1 MTSYIVVWGIL
12 PGLLLLLTSWSWIK
26 LKILKGD
33 KEQIGMFGKQF
44 LFSLGALIV
53 SVLILETGIVEAIN
67 ENLLFDFVKDSFLEW
82 LIYPVVLVI
91 LAKLGQR
98 GEGK

>member
-1 MTSYIVVWGIL
+1 MASYLIIWGLL
-12 PGLLLLLTSWSWIK
+12 PFLLLLLTIWSWIK
-26 LKILKGD
+26 LRILKSN

-44 LFSLGALIV
+44 LFSLGALII
-53 SVLILETGIVEAIN
+53 SVLILEMGIVETIN
-67 ENLLFDFVKDSFLEW
+67 ENVLFDFVDDSFLEW